1 VIPFSAKRL
10 GVLGHAGLFE
20 PIPNLL
26 HRSFAP
32 VGPDDGD
39 KEFLV
44 SGLRLDEEGRHG
56 RPHSVPGR
64 LGHLDAGSPTPRA
77 SPAAPSA
84 RWSQCAAWHG
94 SEVVPPGSS
103 LVEIDLIEQP
113 DGTLPA
119 PDPHRPTGRCVPWRQ
134 Q

>member
-1 VIPFSAKRL
+1 MPGFSSQS
-10 GVLGHAGLFE
+10 
-20 PIPNLL
+20 PICCIGASPLW
-26 HRSFAP
+26 A
-32 VGPDDGD
+32 PDDGD

-44 SGLRLDEEGRHG
+44 SGYASTRKAAMVGLIV
-56 RPHSVPGR
+56 SPGR
-64 LGHLDAGSPTPRA
+64 LEHLGAGSPTPRLA

-84 RWSQCAAWHG
+84 RWSQCTAWHG

-119 PDPHRPTGRCVPWRQ
+119 PDPHRPAQCRVG
-134 Q
+134 

>member
-1 VIPFSAKRL
+1 
-10 GVLGHAGLFE
+10 VLGHAELFE
-20 PIPNLL
+20 PVPNLL
-26 HRSFAP
+26 HRTSPLWA
-32 VGPDDGD
+32 PDDGD

-64 LGHLDAGSPTPRA
+64 LGHLDAGSPTPRLA

-84 RWSQCAAWHG
+84 RWSQCTAWHG
-94 SEVVPPGSS
+94 SEVVPPELS

-119 PDPHRPTGRCVPWRQ
+119 LDPHRPAQCRVG
-134 Q
+134 